1 MNPLLTFTAG
11 ILAGVAA
18 VRWLKDE
25 KTRSSLDAAEARARD
40 VADQTGAAVRGR
52 LDQVQESLR
61 GAALSGLTA
70 VEQSSARLRAKLTPA
85 PESPG
90 ETGPATASTTESAPK
105 RARKTTAARTATTT
119 PKAKAGTRSPR
130 KKAATPSAGGAQS

>member
-18 VRWLKDE
+18 VRWFKDE
-25 KTRSSLDAAEARARD
+25 RTRSGLDAAEARARD
-40 VADQTGAAVRGR
+40 TADQAGTAVRGR

-61 GAALSGLTA
+61 GAALSSLSA

-85 PESPG
+85 TDAPIDSP
-90 ETGPATASTTESAPK
+90 PAVTAEPAPK
-105 RARKTTAARTATTT
+105 RARKTPAAKSATAA
-119 PKAKAGTRSPR
+119 PKAKGGTRSPR
-130 KKAATPSAGGAQS
+130 KKATPTTAGGDKS